1 MRGSDTFTES
11 LFTMRRLDEFVP
23 PTHPLRP
30 VREMVN
36 VALKNI
42 EPLLSG
48 MYAADIKGGRPSIA
62 PEKLLRAMLLRR
74 MASRGGEPGGCL
86 FQSVTSALEFE
97 HRAPVHEPIEDGGA
111 HGVIAQV
118 FAPILNDAV

>member
-11 LFTMRRLDEFVP
+11 LFTMRRLVDFVP
-23 PTHPLRP
+23 PTHPPRP

-48 MYAADIKGGRPSIA
+48 MYAAEINGGRP
-62 PEKLLRAMLLRR
+62 
-74 MASRGGEPGGCL
+74 
-86 FQSVTSALEFE
+86 Q
-97 HRAPVHEPIEDGGA
+97 HRV
-111 HGVIAQV
+111 
-118 FAPILNDAV
+118 